1 MLGATEVPTT
11 DRERFALWNINAAG
25 VAARHRF
32 GQLARRSRGMA
43 AGPRRHVA
51 ASGALI
57 DTLLGPA
64 LLTPGVDAPSRGPRL
79 PAHQT
84 LTPPRLRLLLEFEEM
99 G

>member
-1 MLGATEVPTT
+1 
-11 DRERFALWNINAAG
+11 
-25 VAARHRF
+25 
-32 GQLARRSRGMA
+32 MA

-79 PAHQT
+79 PAH
-84 LTPPRLRLLLEFEEM
+84 PPINQENYAQPEKNSLHIR
-99 G
+99 